1 MVQDSRVISKLLP
14 PLFRSNIFREDPPC
28 SYNFFQ
34 MLELVKDF
42 SIVELGKISNL
53 KGKINKVIRCTS
65 KSLKIKVLKDNSV
78 RLKFDDA

>member
-1 MVQDSRVISKLLP
+1 
-14 PLFRSNIFREDPPC
+14 
-28 SYNFFQ
+28 

-42 SIVELGKISNL
+42 SIVELGQISNL
-53 KGKINKVIRCTS
+53 KGKINMVIRCIS